1 MGAWCSLLAVRPVYV
16 AMGAHRP
23 LVLLSLVS
31 NVIICVHSKPSI
43 LLRGP
48 YLALVNNAKD

>member
-1 MGAWCSLLAVRPVYV
+1 MGAWCSLLAVRPLYV